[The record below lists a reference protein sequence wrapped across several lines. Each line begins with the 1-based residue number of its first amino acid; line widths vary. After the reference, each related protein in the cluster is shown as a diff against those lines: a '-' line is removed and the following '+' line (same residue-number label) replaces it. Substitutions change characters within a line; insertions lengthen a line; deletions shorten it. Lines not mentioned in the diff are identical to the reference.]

1 MILRSSFRIPMALLG
16 LVVCSSNG
24 FKSKLGTHLNTATEL
39 QPGRIIKW
47 AGNSNGSTYGG
58 TWHEALA
65 KDSRVT
71 FKFTGT
77 AVSVVGI
84 VQKGGGE
91 ATQLGVSLDGG
102 TETEYSYPAVHGSSN
117 TAEDFRYGVQVFSAL
132 ELSPASHTLVLTG
145 WSTHFI
151 FGLDYIE
158 YTPVDDVVATSQTT
172 TGDAQATTSQS
183 SGTTRQTVFPSSSLS
198 GTRST
203 LMNSLSDLPEITMTS
218 TLIDDP
224 PTIFP
229 SDSRIVYRS
238 QQWTPSISCGLNSM
252 ATAELGA
259 TWTFKFT
266 GSAIWIY
273 TATSQQGG
281 NYTVD
286 IDGNNMGMIDTI
298 GSTCKI
304 EASYHIGNL
313 VNSAHSISLISIGAS
328 ASSTGEINFV
338 GLRLSPSVDQRTGS
352 RLEGGV
358 NKAAITGGVIG
369 VVAALTLFATV
380 IYLYLRWKQ
389 HLKTR
394 TVIETTDNIV
404 PLTFPGE
411 PSNPVL
417 NEKRQLGA
425 NSANVTYQS
434 HAKPPLPGWADVCV
448 EGSHQDEVVAI
459 GPDEANTSNQR
470 MMYQSHIKPPVPY
483 WALSISHAESAENL
497 DSHQDDSGSFLQPQ
511 LAPLYPLPDET
522 SASNQPTMYQWHTKP
537 SIPYWALTTP
547 QEGSTQNAD
556 LHRAEPGPS
565 LQHQRA
571 PLHTPPPSFRTR
583 PFSVNKSQGR
593 ARDTRSLYSTTFPGV
608 SNDNPHP
615 FRPSTEE
622 GPSSAVHDDECSSA
636 PPYVEDVLARPD
648 ARNLS
653 ENDVDTIARRL
664 AEVMRVQDAARGGP
678 GLLAHNERSAHH
690 EN

>member
-1 MILRSSFRIPMALLG
+1 
-16 LVVCSSNG
+16 
-24 FKSKLGTHLNTATEL
+24 
-39 QPGRIIKW
+39 
-47 AGNSNGSTYGG
+47 
-58 TWHEALA
+58 
-65 KDSRVT
+65 
-71 FKFTGT
+71 
-77 AVSVVGI
+77 
-84 VQKGGGE
+84 
-91 ATQLGVSLDGG
+91 
-102 TETEYSYPAVHGSSN
+102 
-117 TAEDFRYGVQVFSAL
+117 
-132 ELSPASHTLVLTG
+132 
-145 WSTHFI
+145 
-151 FGLDYIE
+151 
-158 YTPVDDVVATSQTT
+158 
-172 TGDAQATTSQS
+172 
-183 SGTTRQTVFPSSSLS
+183 
-198 GTRST
+198 
-203 LMNSLSDLPEITMTS
+203 MNSLSDLPEITMS
-218 TLIDDP
+218 SVLIDDL

-259 TWTFKFT
+259 TWTFNFT

-286 IDGNNMGMIDTI
+286 IDGNNMGILDTI

-313 VNSAHSISLISIGAS
+313 ANSAHLISLTSIGAS

-338 GLRLSPSVDQRTGS
+338 GLRLSPSVDQSTGT

-358 NKAAITGGVIG
+358 NKAAIAGGVIG

-394 TVIETTDNIV
+394 IVTETTDNIV

-425 NSANVTYQS
+425 NNANVTYQS

-448 EGSHQDEVVAI
+448 EGSHQDEIVAI
-459 GPDEANTSNQR
+459 GPNEANISNQP
-470 MMYQSHIKPPVPY
+470 MMYQSHTKPPVPY
-483 WALSISHAESAENL
+483 WALTISHQGSAENL

-511 LAPLYPLPDET
+511 LAPLYPLPDGTSASNQPTMYQLYTKPSIPYWANTAFRERLTENVNSRTAEPGLSLQHQTAPLHPSLGDINTSNQNMAYLWHTKPPVPYGANAISQERSTEDVNSCQAEPGSSPQSPLDET
-522 SASNQPTMYQWHTKP
+522 STSNQPTMYQWHTKP
-537 SIPYWALTTP
+537 SVPYWALTTP

-583 PFSVNKSQGR
+583 PFSDNNSQGR

-615 FRPSTEE
+615 FGPSTGE
-622 GPSSAVHDDECSSA
+622 GPSSVVHDDECSSA

-678 GLLAHNERSAHH
+678 GLLAHNERSAPPRELIDRFVGEHLGRR
-690 EN
+690 ENIS